1 VIDRLVLRGWE
12 ESDFEAHAAM
22 SADQQ
27 GMRDIPGVLGPR
39 HSLAHSEGLLEASH
53 RYILI

>member
-22 SADQQ
+22 SGDQQ

-39 HSLAHSEGLLEASH
+39 HSLAHGEGLFEASH
-53 RYILI
+53 RHIPI